1 MSRSGDAGAWG
12 VPASY
17 RDAFERRRRISP
29 RSRLAV
35 LRAMGVEP
43 GMPPPGEPVVR
54 VVPVGSAP
62 PLAGELRLEDGTR
75 VGPVDALPA
84 DLPIG
89 YHHLEDVL
97 LLVAPPRCHL
107 PRGLRAWGWVA
118 QLYAARSAGSWGH
131 GDLADLRMLGTM
143 ARRQGA
149 GFVAASPT
157 WAPNPGVADPEASP
171 YFPSTRRFA
180 SPLYLRLEEIPGAD
194 AAGPELVRLAAAG
207 RALNASPRIDRAAV
221 AELKLRA
228 ADLVWR
234 ATGSASVPETFR
246 TALGPSLRRWATFA
260 TLSEALGADW
270 RRWAAAYRDPVGPAV
285 ARFAK
290 VTAERIAFHEW
301 LQWRLDRQRAAAG
314 DVIPLVN
321 DLPVASDP
329 AGFDAWEWQALLAD
343 GATLGVPADRFSPVG
358 QDWGL
363 PPFVPHRLRAA
374 GYRPFVETVRAGL
387 RHAGGLRL
395 DHVLGLF
402 RQWWV
407 PDGIGP
413 AAGAYVRF
421 PTDELLAVLAIES
434 HRARGMV
441 IGEDLGT
448 VPRGVRPRLARA
460 NVLSTRLMYFERR
473 PPAAWPRKALA
484 AITTHDLPTLA
495 GLWEGSDLADLA
507 RSGLPVDPDAA
518 ARLRARV
525 AAASDGALD
534 DDVATAV
541 LRAHRALASAPPML
555 VGATLEDA
563 LRVAERPNVPGT
575 VAPVRVN
582 WSAALPLP
590 LEELARDPFV
600 ARLAEALRR

>member
-1 MSRSGDAGAWG
+1 MDRSGDAGAWG

-17 RDAFERRRRISP
+17 RDAFERRRTVSP
-29 RSRLAV
+29 RSRRAA

-43 GMPPPGEPVVR
+43 GTPPPVAAPVHL
-54 VVPVGSAP
+54 VPAGSAP
-62 PLAGELRLEDGTR
+62 RLSGELRLEDGTL
-75 VGPVDALPA
+75 VGTVDALPA

-89 YHHLEDVL
+89 YHHLDDAL

-107 PRGLRAWGWVA
+107 PRGLRAWGWIA

-131 GDLADLRMLGTM
+131 GDLADLRQLGAM
-143 ARRQGA
+143 AREQGA
-149 GFVAASPT
+149 GFVAASPA
-157 WAPNPGVADPEASP
+157 WAPNPGVATPEASP
-171 YFPSTRRFA
+171 YFPSTRRFL
-180 SPLYLRLEEIPGAD
+180 SPLYLRLEEVPDAD
-194 AAGPELVRLAAAG
+194 AAGMELVRLAAAG
-207 RALNASPRIDRAAV
+207 RALNGSPRIDRAAV

-234 ATGSASVPETFR
+234 ATGSRSVPEPFR
-246 TALGPSLRRWATFA
+246 AALGPSLRRWATFA
-260 TLSEALGADW
+260 ALSEALGPDW
-270 RRWAAAYRDPVGPAV
+270 RTWAEAYRDPDAPAV
-285 ARFAK
+285 GRFA
-290 VTAERIAFHEW
+290 TASAERIAFHEW
-301 LQWRLDRQRAAAG
+301 VQWQLDRQRAAAG
-314 DVIPLVN
+314 AAIPIVN
-321 DLPVASDP
+321 DLPVAGDP

-343 GATLGVPADRFSPVG
+343 GATLGVPADRFNPIG

-374 GYRPFVETVRAGL
+374 GYRPFIETVRAGL

-407 PDGIGP
+407 PAGIGA

-434 HRARGMV
+434 HRARALIV
-441 IGEDLGT
+441 GEDLGT

-473 PPAAWPRKALA
+473 SPAAWPRKALG

-495 GLWEGSDLADLA
+495 GLWDGSDLVDLA
-507 RSGLPVDPDAA
+507 RSGLPVDPDAPE
-518 ARLRARV
+518 RLRARV
-525 AAASDGALD
+525 VEASGGVPG

-541 LRAHRALASAPPML
+541 LRAHRALASAPSAL

-563 LRVAERPNVPGT
+563 LLVAERPNVPGT
-575 VAPVRVN
+575 VPPMRIN
-582 WSAALPLP
+582 WSTALPRP
-590 LEELARDPFV
+590 LEELPRDPFV